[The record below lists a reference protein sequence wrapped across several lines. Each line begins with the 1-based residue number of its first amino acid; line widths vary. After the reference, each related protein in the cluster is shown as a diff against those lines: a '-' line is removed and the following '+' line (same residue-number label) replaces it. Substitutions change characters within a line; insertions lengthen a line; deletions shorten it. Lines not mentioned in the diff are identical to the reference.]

1 MREHYDFTKMKGK
14 KSLRQIFEATC
25 HYAEHYLKEYEST
38 LPDTRLKMTPERHD
52 GVNKYN

>member
-52 GVNKYN
+52 GVNKYK